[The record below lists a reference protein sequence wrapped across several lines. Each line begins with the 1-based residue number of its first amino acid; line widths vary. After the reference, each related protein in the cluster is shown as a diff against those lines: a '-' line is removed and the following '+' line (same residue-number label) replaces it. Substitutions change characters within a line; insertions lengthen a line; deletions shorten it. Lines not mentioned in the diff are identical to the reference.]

1 MSQTALAYIV
11 EDTTERLQ
19 RHWREISSCGT
30 MLTLLEGAIAP
41 PKLHATITPSRPED
55 PLDRMILSLCGNAKA
70 AAQPPLHEVV
80 EREASLYRLRVTQ
93 GKQHIRKIVMGSTPE
108 LRLQYIV
115 NDAVAVAKDE
125 LNLPQKPMTKR
136 LSNLTATIAT
146 IRTSFP
152 DLIGHQFNLAEAQQL
167 QLPQDSVATQFARNS
182 PQRQSRP
189 QQQTTPT

>member
-1 MSQTALAYIV
+1 
-11 EDTTERLQ
+11 
-19 RHWREISSCGT
+19 